1 MLTLIE
7 FAFFVACVLTAYA
20 FWVRPILRSR
30 PALKLFVDRTD
41 SLWAAVCLKLQ
52 GIKQKLSGA
61 ILMAASAIVAVHDF
75 LLPYVL
81 GVDWTPVTREV
92 PSWAWPFII
101 FALTFLLDRGPIH
114 AKDVRQSFDR
124 HDCAHSPISRS
135 FCLIPSFRRAAAHM
149 LSVDQQTA

>member
-1 MLTLIE
+1 MLEL
-7 FAFFVACVLTAYA
+7 AFFAASVLLAYT

-30 PALKLFVDRTD
+30 PALKALVDRTG
-41 SLWAAVCLKLQ
+41 SLWEAVRLKLE

-92 PSWAWPFII
+92 PGWAWPFII
-101 FALTFLLDRGPIH
+101 FAFTFLLDRFRRL
-114 AKDVRQSFDR
+114 ADR
-124 HDCAHSPISRS
+124 
-135 FCLIPSFRRAAAHM
+135 RRAA
-149 LSVDQQTA
+149 